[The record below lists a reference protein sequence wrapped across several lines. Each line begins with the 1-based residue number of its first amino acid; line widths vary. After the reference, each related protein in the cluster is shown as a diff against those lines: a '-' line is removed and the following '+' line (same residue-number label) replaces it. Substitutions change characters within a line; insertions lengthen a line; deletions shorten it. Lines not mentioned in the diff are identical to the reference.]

1 MIQPLQIR
9 GLFLEKRFR
18 KFDCSYL
25 YSEKYYKLYDEQYI
39 SPLDPEIR
47 PTYNPFEKAI
57 FYDTKRHYDI
67 YGMWGLYGDP
77 GAMLIKERWYDYIAN
92 EYRLDKH
99 VAFKGIK
106 REFEGEIINDLVF
119 VYFYSENKTV
129 ENLKN

>member
-1 MIQPLQIR
+1 MIEPQQIR

-18 KFDCSYL
+18 KYDR
-25 YSEKYYKLYDEQYI
+25 YYFLNGKRNDYNLLDDQYF
-39 SPLDPEIR
+39 SPIQPEIR

-67 YGMWGLYGDP
+67 YSDP
-77 GAMLIKERWYDYIAN
+77 FEMSGAMLMKERWYDYIAN

-119 VYFYSENKTV
+119 VYFYSDKKTV